1 MIASLLALYLA
12 VDAYGAAGETAAV
25 RQARRKMVAALADC
39 VRALVAANNGAGP
52 VVAGVDKDP
61 KGICSNDTLP
71 IGEAPVVAGQPFGPV
86 LLFVRDG
93 RGWITGWWSG
103 AEWCD
108 DNGLLIEPVAFGY
121 LPPDP
126 PIEVC

>member
-12 VDAYGAAGETAAV
+12 VDAYAEGEPAAV
-25 RQARRKMVAALADC
+25 RQGRRKMAAALADC
-39 VRALVAANNGAGP
+39 VRALVAANNGAAP
-52 VVAGVDKDP
+52 AHGVDKDP
-61 KGICSNDTLP
+61 KGICSNDTQP
-71 IGEAPVVAGQPFGPV
+71 IGEAPIVSGQSFGPV
-86 LLFVRDG
+86 LLYVRDG

-103 AEWCD
+103 EQWLD

-126 PIEVC
+126 PLVC